1 MSQPAKVLLLYA
13 HPESQDSV
21 ANRVLLK
28 PATQLSNVTV
38 HDLYAHYPDFFIDI
52 PREQA
57 LLREHEVIV
66 FQHPLYTYSCPALLK
81 EWLDRVLSRGFAS
94 GPGGNQLAGK
104 YWRSVITT
112 GEPESAY
119 RYDALN
125 RYPMSDVLRPFELAA
140 GMCRMHWLS
149 PIIIYWARRQSAQEL
164 ASHARAYGDWLA
176 NPLSPWRPLME
187 GSDFYSQECC
197 FSSRRWLRCRWH
209 RGWVLALCWD
219 ICWQELQLVHG
230 GWGLLATSMRSS
242 TFRNSAWYS

>member
-94 GPGGNQLAGK
+94 GPGGNN
-104 YWRSVITT
+104 WREST
-112 GEPESAY
+112 GVA
-119 RYDALN
+119 
-125 RYPMSDVLRPFELAA
+125 
-140 GMCRMHWLS
+140 
-149 PIIIYWARRQSAQEL
+149 
-164 ASHARAYGDWLA
+164 
-176 NPLSPWRPLME
+176 
-187 GSDFYSQECC
+187 
-197 FSSRRWLRCRWH
+197 
-209 RGWVLALCWD
+209 
-219 ICWQELQLVHG
+219 
-230 GWGLLATSMRSS
+230 
-242 TFRNSAWYS
+242 

>member
-149 PIIIYWARRQSAQEL
+149 PIIIYWARRQSA
-164 ASHARAYGDWLA
+164 
-176 NPLSPWRPLME
+176 
-187 GSDFYSQECC
+187 
-197 FSSRRWLRCRWH
+197 
-209 RGWVLALCWD
+209 
-219 ICWQELQLVHG
+219 
-230 GWGLLATSMRSS
+230 
-242 TFRNSAWYS
+242 

>member
-94 GPGGNQLAGK
+94 GPGETN
-104 YWRSVITT
+104 WREST
-112 GEPESAY
+112 GVA
-119 RYDALN
+119 
-125 RYPMSDVLRPFELAA
+125 
-140 GMCRMHWLS
+140 
-149 PIIIYWARRQSAQEL
+149 
-164 ASHARAYGDWLA
+164 
-176 NPLSPWRPLME
+176 
-187 GSDFYSQECC
+187 
-197 FSSRRWLRCRWH
+197 
-209 RGWVLALCWD
+209 
-219 ICWQELQLVHG
+219 
-230 GWGLLATSMRSS
+230 
-242 TFRNSAWYS
+242 

>member
-52 PREQA
+52 PREQ
-57 LLREHEVIV
+57 
-66 FQHPLYTYSCPALLK
+66 ALLK

-125 RYPMSDVLRPFELAA
+125 RYPMSDVLRPFELSA

-176 NPLSPWRPLME
+176 NPLSP
-187 GSDFYSQECC
+187 
-197 FSSRRWLRCRWH
+197 
-209 RGWVLALCWD
+209 
-219 ICWQELQLVHG
+219 G
-230 GWGLLATSMRSS
+230 GR
-242 TFRNSAWYS
+242 